1 MSKRREKTDAKWSR
15 RELIKTGLLSG
26 GVALGASK
34 GIRAAAAALQT
45 TQSPPTTPFVEE
57 LPIMPEAQ
65 PAPGLVDPL
74 PNAANHQR
82 YNEFL
87 PQKFYEINQVEALH
101 SFHPELP
108 PNPIWGY
115 NGVYPGPTFRA
126 RYGEPALVR
135 FHNNLPPNHVGFG
148 IPSVITHLHNGH
160 TASESD
166 GFPGDFYEVGQFKDH
181 HYPNTYAGGD
191 EREAL
196 STLWYHDHRVD
207 FTSQN
212 VYKGLAGFYLLF
224 DERDSGDEQDT
235 NPQAL
240 RLPSGEFDVPLIF
253 QDMRFTADG
262 EQFYDSFNNNDGL
275 LGDKFLVNGKIQPFM
290 RVISRKY
297 RFRLLNGSLSRFYE
311 FFLSNGQP
319 FIRISSDGNLLPA
332 PLIRQS
338 IRLAPAERA
347 DVIVDF
353 SASAFRRRDTIFI
366 QNRLEQTNGRGPTG
380 RILTP
385 GTPILRFD
393 VAGGLMRE
401 PSRVPDKLRELPPA
415 TTDVATRRNWVFQRR
430 NGVWTV
436 NNRVFDFNRVDA
448 TTAKGAE
455 EIWTIRNQGNG
466 WSHPIHI
473 HFEEFQI
480 LSRNGGPPPAHERA
494 RKDVV
499 VIGPNETVDVFIRF
513 RDFFGKYPMHCH
525 NLVHEDHAMMMR
537 WDIES

>member
-1 MSKRREKTDAKWSR
+1 
-15 RELIKTGLLSG
+15 
-26 GVALGASK
+26 
-34 GIRAAAAALQT
+34 
-45 TQSPPTTPFVEE
+45 
-57 LPIMPEAQ
+57 MPEAQ

-82 YNEFL
+82 YDEFL

-235 NPQAL
+235 HPQAL

-253 QDMRFTADG
+253 QDMRFTAGG

-290 RVISRKY
+290 RVIPRKY

-311 FFLSNGQP
+311 FFLSNGLP

-393 VAGGLMRE
+393 VSGGPARD
-401 PSRVPDKLRELPPA
+401 PSRVPDKLREIPPT
-415 TTDVATRRNWVFQRR
+415 TTDVATRRSWVFQRR

-480 LSRNGGPPPAHERA
+480 LSRNGGLPPAHERA